1 MKLSEKIRPIIVPN
15 IAPKY
20 HVPMINSLQVTAPPP
35 WTLIFWEENP
45 FFLDLGNF
53 YDLAP
58 HGHQDFYFRIPSL
71 CPHAKN

>member
-58 HGHQDFYFRIPSL
+58 HGH
-71 CPHAKN
+71 